1 MPLFPDQEKLVVE
14 IMHGPHTHDCSS
26 TYLFVRQ
33 RFNPRLD
40 LRQVSDGVS
49 LPLLQTVS
57 FLRAH
62 PSSTGPGAGGP
73 AAPLSP
79 PLGHLVGLLPP
90 ALVPLAVP
98 ALPLDLLPPVTTVLA
113 ETEYFTCVLHCMYSM
128 HLCVCARVGACCVC
142 MSASM

>member
-1 MPLFPDQEKLVVE
+1 MAC
-14 IMHGPHTHDCSS
+14 THDFS
-26 TYLFVRQ
+26 TAYLFVRQ
-33 RFNPRLD
+33 HFNPRVYLH
-40 LRQVSDGVS
+40 QVSDGVFV
-49 LPLLQTVS
+49 PLLQTVS
-57 FLRAH
+57 FLRPH
-62 PSSTGPGAGGP
+62 PSTTGPGAGGP